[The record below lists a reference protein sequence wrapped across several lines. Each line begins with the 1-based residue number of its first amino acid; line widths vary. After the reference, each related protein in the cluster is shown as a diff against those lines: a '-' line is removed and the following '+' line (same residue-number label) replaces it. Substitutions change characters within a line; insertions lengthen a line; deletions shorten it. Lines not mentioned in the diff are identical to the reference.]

1 MSEMSYMFN
10 ILVLGENETVLEYLQ
25 KGGLENVSIEDV
37 SQWEYQEDNINL
49 TFEVPMNINAD
60 YDNLIS
66 MADGILYFLNP
77 NSESDIEIFKE
88 LMKIIQGMKR
98 DIHTIVLFRDKNNVI
113 DTSANEL
120 LEWIWTDYPFE
131 ACISDLGSPNVLKMI
146 IKSLTESIIGG
157 DMIILQRNAWLRI
170 PSLFKRVNFEIE
182 QQNWKEAGK
191 LVEKIAK
198 IARKNQD
205 FDWTIYAEQA
215 AGLYSRDGEFLRA
228 ANIISS
234 FNPVFS
240 DRFRKMHV
248 DQLISQGNR
257 LFREN
262 KFGDAA
268 QLFEMAGNWA
278 RIELSN
284 TELMKKSFTLAIDSW
299 IAACETQNAFALLE
313 KFDHNELV
321 KILEEVTQ
329 KIAGSADYLSSI
341 GQDEYAKSQLYLCF
355 QRYQKAGLFESI
367 KVFANKVVK
376 ILKRILEKHLN
387 NNDVYTAKL
396 TLDELYN
403 IWESFDVKSE
413 NIDQYLLQ
421 MGHLFIKA
429 HDFQKVEAIVKKIQS
444 NSLKKQL
451 TKASVKVEEKYK
463 KETKQYELKDLK
475 KMCDFLFDYV
485 KEESLIF
492 YEMNKDIY
500 KKSEFLVYNKDFNQ
514 ASLLVKK
521 QADWLRSI
529 GMEILS
535 FDVLEKVFDIY
546 IQGDM
551 LGKFINEIHFL
562 PEIRRSKFLKLKLN
576 DITNS
581 VKKISQ
587 SIDSV
592 EFENILTALIKL
604 YRNHLLYDE
613 AKRFSEI
620 YIEFLKDLGIKIAK
634 KSDGESILKG
644 VDIIHQIEQVIKSYF
659 EEKEVNLD
667 PLLSLI
673 VNYYIEKGDLKEART
688 YNRKIK
694 DQDIFGAYFNR
705 MEKIEEEKGSSV
717 ALLAKQKQHMQIY
730 ADQLSQLTNQ
740 ARDQRMA
747 SQSLLRMRIGL
758 KKRYFQ
764 KGIDLISTK
773 NLSDAA
779 EVYVDIAKK
788 LVSTKK
794 FELAG
799 ISAAVASLIYLMIK
813 KVDLIQKELDN
824 FIFKASSSKRI
835 FSETFPIKL
844 IQYTLFMINAKRTE
858 QIKSALKLFDVLA
871 LFPEERLILET
882 LLGDDSD
889 IKALLQGKTIS
900 PEENV
905 KKIPS
910 NYDLLIEKLAFNPQ
924 LKSKRKTLE
933 DKFWGECQRYLYHQ
947 QYDEASTCYL
957 DAVNELNKRNLD
969 IFSIDSI
976 VMGFLLLLKI
986 KQSEDVYKTFEK
998 YIFQLSKKYK
1008 ELAKSEEIQL
1018 LDIFIRFWNKS
1029 IAIYM
1034 LREILVAFEFKLHL
1048 LDWESSFVKHL
1059 ISSLNG
1065 KKEPESDQ
1073 EEPSQPKDISESDDT
1088 FLKNQVSQLM
1098 QDLNKTKEKFKD
1110 LKEKRQKMIRAY
1122 YKDIF
1127 DDLNN
1132 KKFLDAAG
1140 KYEKLSKRMA
1150 RRNDF
1155 DSSSLMILLSALSRI
1170 QAKENLTDIKSNID
1184 SLLSSLG
1191 IVKKILLENFEIK
1204 VLYFIIDAL
1213 STKYSAIQP
1222 ELNEILNGLPLLDEE
1237 SSLIN
1242 LFV

>member
-1 MSEMSYMFN
+1 
-10 ILVLGENETVLEYLQ
+10 
-25 KGGLENVSIEDV
+25 
-37 SQWEYQEDNINL
+37 
-49 TFEVPMNINAD
+49 
-60 YDNLIS
+60 
-66 MADGILYFLNP
+66 
-77 NSESDIEIFKE
+77 
-88 LMKIIQGMKR
+88 
-98 DIHTIVLFRDKNNVI
+98 
-113 DTSANEL
+113 
-120 LEWIWTDYPFE
+120 
-131 ACISDLGSPNVLKMI
+131 
-146 IKSLTESIIGG
+146 
-157 DMIILQRNAWLRI
+157 
-170 PSLFKRVNFEIE
+170 
-182 QQNWKEAGK
+182 
-191 LVEKIAK
+191 
-198 IARKNQD
+198 
-205 FDWTIYAEQA
+205 
-215 AGLYSRDGEFLRA
+215 
-228 ANIISS
+228 
-234 FNPVFS
+234 
-240 DRFRKMHV
+240 
-248 DQLISQGNR
+248 
-257 LFREN
+257 
-262 KFGDAA
+262 
-268 QLFEMAGNWA
+268 MAGNWA

-284 TELMKKSFTLAIDSW
+284 TELMKKSYSLAIESW

-376 ILKRILEKHLN
+376 ILKRILEKHLKN
-387 NNDVYTAKL
+387 DDVYAAKL
-396 TLDELYN
+396 TLDELFN
-403 IWESFDVKSE
+403 IWESFDVKSD
-413 NIDQYLLQ
+413 NIDQYLLK

-429 HDFQKVEAIVKKIQS
+429 HDFQKVETIVKKIHS
-444 NSLKKQL
+444 KSLKKEL
-451 TKASVKVEEKYK
+451 TKSSLKVEEKYK

-475 KMCDFLFDYV
+475 KMCDFLIDYV

-492 YEMNKDIY
+492 YEMNKKIY
-500 KKSEFLVYNKDFNQ
+500 DKSEFLVYNKDYKQ

-521 QADWLRSI
+521 QADWLRLI
-529 GMEILS
+529 GMQILS
-535 FDVLEKVFDIY
+535 FDVLEKVFEIY
-546 IQGDM
+546 IQGEI
-551 LGKFINEIHFL
+551 LGKFINEINFL
-562 PEIRRSKFLKLKLN
+562 PEIRRTKFLKLKLN
-576 DITNS
+576 EIIIS
-581 VKKISQ
+581 VNNISH

-613 AKRFSEI
+613 SKRFSEA
-620 YIEFLKDLGIKIAK
+620 YIEFLKDLGIEIAK
-634 KSDGESILKG
+634 KGDEASILKS

-659 EEKEVNLD
+659 EEKELVLD

-673 VNYYIEKGDLKEART
+673 VNYFIEKKDLKEART

-694 DQDIFGAYFNR
+694 DQDIFEAYFSR
-705 MEKIEEEKGSSV
+705 MEKIEEVQGSSV
-717 ALLAKQKQHMQIY
+717 ALLAKQKQQIQIY

-779 EVYVDIAKK
+779 EVYCDIAKK

-799 ISAAVASLIYLMIK
+799 ISAAVASLIYLMLK
-813 KVDLIQKELDN
+813 EVNLIQKELDN
-824 FIFKASSSKRI
+824 FVFKISSSKKI
-835 FSETFPIKL
+835 FFETFPLKL
-844 IQYTLFMINAKRTE
+844 IQYILIMIEAKRTE
-858 QIKSALKLFDVLA
+858 QIKNALKLFDVLA

-882 LLGDDSD
+882 LLGDESD
-889 IKALLQGKTIS
+889 IKALLQGKKTS
-900 PEENV
+900 PEETV

-910 NYDLLIEKLAFNPQ
+910 NYDLLIEKLAYNPK

-933 DKFWGECQRYLYHQ
+933 EKYWGECQSRLYHQ
-947 QYDEASTCYL
+947 QYEEASNCYL
-957 DAVNELNKRNLD
+957 NSVNELNKRNLD

-986 KQSEDVYKTFEK
+986 KQPEDVYKIFEK
-998 YIFQLSKKYK
+998 YIFQLLKKNK

-1018 LDIFIRFWNKS
+1018 LDIFIRFWNKA

-1073 EEPSQPKDISESDDT
+1073 EEISQPKDSSESADT
-1088 FLKNQVSQLM
+1088 FLKNQVSQLVE
-1098 QDLNKTKEKFKD
+1098 DLAKINDKFKD

-1127 DDLNN
+1127 DDLKN
-1132 KKFLDAAG
+1132 KKFLDVAA

-1155 DSSSLMILLSALSRI
+1155 DSSSLMILLSVLSRI
-1170 QAKENLTDIKSNID
+1170 QAKEKLTDIKSNIN
-1184 SLLSSLG
+1184 SLLGSLG
-1191 IVKKILLENFEIK
+1191 IVKKILDENFEIK
-1204 VLYFIIDAL
+1204 VAYFIIDAL
-1213 STKYSAIQP
+1213 STNYNSIQS
-1222 ELNEILNGLPLLDEE
+1222 ELNKVLNGLPLLDEE

-1242 LFV
+1242 VFN